1 MGRTKKFFEP
11 YEVQNVP
18 VSILPQIK
26 AICEK
31 WGKLDEKQKSKVKDK
46 LGSMIDGNC
55 F

>member
-1 MGRTKKFFEP
+1 MGRTKIFFEP

-31 WGKLDEKQKSKVKDK
+31 WGKLDEKQKAKVLKK
-46 LGSMIDGNC
+46 LSEL
-55 F
+55 